1 MQMRLTA
8 LVIVDD
14 SLYDVFLA
22 VSIFEKIIDG

>member
-1 MQMRLTA
+1 MQVRLAA

-14 SLYDVFLA
+14 GLYDVFLA